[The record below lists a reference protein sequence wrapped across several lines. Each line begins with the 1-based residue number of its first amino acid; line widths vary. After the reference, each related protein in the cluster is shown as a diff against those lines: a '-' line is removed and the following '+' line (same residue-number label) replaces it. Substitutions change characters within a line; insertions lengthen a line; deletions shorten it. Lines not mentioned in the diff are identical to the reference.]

1 MRRINMTEGTLVSRY
16 VKITLAVSLYW
27 LVSIITV
34 FVNKALLSELKLDA
48 PLFITWFQ
56 CVISAF
62 LCIFLHIFSLFFP
75 NILAFPTGNPFR
87 LNTLINVLP
96 LSILFM
102 SMISFNNLCLKN
114 VGVSFYYI
122 GRSLT
127 TVFNVLFSYFLLAQ
141 KTSFSACVCCGI
153 IVMGFWL
160 GVDQEDLAGSFS
172 ISGTVYGVIASASLA
187 LYSIHTK
194 KVLPCVNNEI
204 WLLSYYNNVYSSII
218 LLFVSGLF
226 GELKTVQDYADLNT
240 AYFWLFLPIGGLC
253 GFAIGYVTT
262 LQIKITSPLTHNIS
276 GTAKACAQTVIASYW
291 YNEVKPFLWW
301 VSNWVVLFGSAAY
314 TFVKQREMEA
324 QYNNKYSR
332 V

>member
-1 MRRINMTEGTLVSRY
+1 MKEEGGTLVSRY
-16 VKITLAVSLYW
+16 VKITFAVSLYW
-27 LVSIITV
+27 VISIITV

-48 PLFITWFQ
+48 PMFITWFQ
-56 CVISAF
+56 CLISAF
-62 LCIFLHIFSLFFP
+62 LCIFLHLFSLLYPKLLKFP
-75 NILAFPTGNPFR
+75 SGNPFKVQ
-87 LNTLINVLP
+87 NMINVLP

-102 SMISFNNLCLKN
+102 SMITFNNLCLKN

-127 TVFNVLFSYFLLAQ
+127 TVFNVMFSYLLLAQ
-141 KTSFSACVCCGI
+141 KTSLAACACCGV

-160 GVDQEDLAGSFS
+160 GVDQEDLAGTFS
-172 ISGTVYGVIASASLA
+172 ISGTVYGVLASASLA

-194 KVLPCVNNEI
+194 KVLPSVDNEI
-204 WLLSYYNNVYSSII
+204 WLLSYFNNVYSSII
-218 LLFVSGLF
+218 LLILSGIF
-226 GELKTVQDYADLNT
+226 GELKNVQEYTNLYSAL
-240 AYFWLFLPIGGLC
+240 FWGFLSIGGLC

-262 LQIKITSPLTHNIS
+262 LQIKVTSPLTHNIS

-291 YNEVKPFLWW
+291 YHEVKPFLWW
-301 VSNWVVLFGSAAY
+301 ISNWVVLLGSAAY

-324 QYNNKYSR
+324 NYSNKYTR